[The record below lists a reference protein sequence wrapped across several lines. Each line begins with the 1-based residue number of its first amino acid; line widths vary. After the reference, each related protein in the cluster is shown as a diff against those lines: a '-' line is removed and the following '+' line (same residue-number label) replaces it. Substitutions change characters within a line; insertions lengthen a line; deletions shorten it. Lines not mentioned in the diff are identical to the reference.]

1 MDIKDI
7 KLFLRIDHDE
17 EDDFLQGL
25 LKASELYLE
34 NAGCKT
40 NYDNELYSLAV
51 KLLVSHWYENRCITG
66 NLGYLEFSLNSIIT
80 QLRDVK
86 IKDEEEVENEEQ

>member
-1 MDIKDI
+1 MDLQEV
-7 KLFLRIDHDE
+7 KLYLKIDHDE
-17 EDDFLQGL
+17 EDDFLTGL

-40 NYDNELYSLAV
+40 NYKNELYSLAV

-66 NLGYLEFSLNSIIT
+66 NFGYLEFSLNPIII
-80 QLRDVK
+80 QLREVK
-86 IKDEEEVENEEQ
+86 VDEE

>member
-7 KLFLRIDHDE
+7 KLFLRIDNDE

-34 NAGCKT
+34 NAGCKK

-86 IKDEEEVENEEQ
+86 IKDEEETNNEEQ